1 MVVPVFMKA
10 QAPIGVT
17 LLIVELFVGVAG
29 AAKYWY
35 LTPKNIFYFNL
46 YFIGFLHAFKL
57 L

>member
-17 LLIVELFVGVAG
+17 LVIEEVFVGVAG

-35 LTPKNIFYFNL
+35 LTPRKICIKDCFEL
-46 YFIGFLHAFKL
+46 I
-57 L
+57 